1 MARKVKINT
10 VQIQKGKKCNKIPL
24 YHHSARRQ
32 GRRNLLR
39 FPMRSIIAA
48 PPFRQPSRLAEPPT
62 KINAAP
68 LSLIQSVK
76 SFAMQ
81 KFRHYLQQNSDK
93 LWHFIFPIVNTILI
107 AVSILFN
114 VMFNGGFCVFV
125 PWAMAVQIVCFV
137 NMVTFT
143 WVEKTPLWWFNALLC
158 GISTGVFLYW
168 MLFSISEWFFVPL
181 FSISIWFLLLLVW
194 RNMVRPIR
202 KYIRI
207 WYFSGV
213 ALCVLFAI
221 VSTQLFASA
230 ANKIKEGEY
239 DTKNPMT
246 ERILGMHFRY
256 HTRICI
262 FDGWRPP
269 LHDPAMV
276 IGMRLT
282 GDKDPLE
289 GMSLESRLVLY
300 HKVYPSLP
308 VKADCACSSESE
320 EYGYFIDYLWKALE
334 FNPMK
339 VMKQV
344 YVYRCGISVEENNEG
359 LTAAG
364 LPFSF
369 TDTKFNRVVVSLEGV
384 TDTLTSGSAGSRFTD
399 VALVE
404 FDGQPMYRLTS
415 EAIID
420 KFYHISIHREI
431 FVLSNG
437 IQFTTESFDTHGQ
450 YVYWLASKSINCMD
464 SVEIFYPNIDVR
476 DTVKISRIETQ

>member
-1 MARKVKINT
+1 M
-10 VQIQKGKKCNKIPL
+10 
-24 YHHSARRQ
+24 
-32 GRRNLLR
+32 
-39 FPMRSIIAA
+39 
-48 PPFRQPSRLAEPPT
+48 
-62 KINAAP
+62 
-68 LSLIQSVK
+68 
-76 SFAMQ
+76 
-81 KFRHYLQQNSDK
+81 
-93 LWHFIFPIVNTILI
+93 
-107 AVSILFN
+107 
-114 VMFNGGFCVFV
+114 FV

-282 GDKDPLE
+282 GDKDPLD
-289 GMSLESRLVLY
+289 GMSLETRLQLY
-300 HKVYPSLP
+300 HEVYPSLP
-308 VKADCACSSESE
+308 VKNHCACSKESK
-320 EYGYFIDYLWKALE
+320 EYGYFDDYLWKALE
-334 FNPMK
+334 FKPMK
-339 VMKQV
+339 VMKRV
-344 YVYRCGISVEENNEG
+344 SFYRNEESVEDNNER
-359 LTAAG
+359 LTAVG

-369 TDTKFNRVVVSLEGV
+369 TDTEFNCIVFNLEGV
-384 TDTLTSGSAGSRFTD
+384 TDTLTSGSAGSHFNE
-399 VALVE
+399 VSLVE
-404 FDGQPMYRLTS
+404 FEGQPMYRLS
-415 EAIID
+415 CEVIID
-420 KFYHISIHREI
+420 TVKLIPVHWEV
-431 FVLSNG
+431 FVLPNG
-437 IQFTTESFDTHGQ
+437 IQFTTDSFDTHGE
-450 YVYWLASKSINCMD
+450 YTYWLASNSMNCMD
-464 SVEIFYPNIDVR
+464 SVEIFYPKIDVR
-476 DTVKISRIETQ
+476 DAVKIYRIESQ